1 MHVECPTLAA
11 RPPRGIGSAL
21 GPTRRLRIPTMRDG
35 ARVAPE
41 RPATERPATSLD
53 DLACVARGALP
64 LALVHASLYA
74 MQLTDMCMVGLY
86 LGTYPLTVIPRRSAP
101 RSTGPRG

>member
-1 MHVECPTLAA
+1 MSADSRRNVSCHVASARVSARLAD
-11 RPPRGIGSAL
+11 I
-21 GPTRRLRIPTMRDG
+21 IPTMRDG
-35 ARVAPE
+35 ARAAPE
-41 RPATERPATSLD
+41 RPATSEASRMRD